1 MKSYQIGLIFWGILL
16 VTIVVAGFG
25 VSGCV
30 EWKAEARR
38 LKAQQER
45 SNAVID
51 SLRNRAAYDC
61 DQKIQQARKSLSYET
76 DPNWPYKPN
85 FLR

>member
-1 MKSYQIGLIFWGILL
+1 MKTILIYSGILL
-16 VTIVVAGFG
+16 FTIVVAGFG

-30 EWKAEARR
+30 KWKAEARR

-61 DQKIQQARKSLSYET
+61 DQKIQEAIKSLSYET
-76 DPNWPYKPN
+76 TPNRPYKPD